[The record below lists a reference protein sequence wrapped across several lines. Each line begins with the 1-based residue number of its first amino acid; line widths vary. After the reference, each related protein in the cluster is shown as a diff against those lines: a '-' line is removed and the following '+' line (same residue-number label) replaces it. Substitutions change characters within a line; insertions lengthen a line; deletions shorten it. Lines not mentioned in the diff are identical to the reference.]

1 MVRKLL
7 NNQGGNIN
15 MKMIYMQPTIKVVE
29 IKSQAS
35 LLAGSVKTTG
45 LTNPLNYNDGVGN
58 AEEEG
63 M

>member
-1 MVRKLL
+1 
-7 NNQGGNIN
+7 

>member
-1 MVRKLL
+1 
-7 NNQGGNIN
+7 

-35 LLAGSVKTTG
+35 LLTGSVKTYG
-45 LTNPLNYNDGVGN
+45 LSSPLNYSGDPGS